1 MGWSTVGERVAL
13 TSSTDLEIPELA
25 SGASSSRIFHWLVLF
40 IVFVGGVSS
49 IAIEIAASR
58 LLGPYFGTSTFI
70 WANLIG
76 LTLLYLSIGYYFGG
90 RIADRWPS
98 ATLLLVFTSIAGIGT
113 GAIPQLSRPI
123 LQKSL
128 SAFSSYSVGSFYGSL
143 VGVILLFAVPVTLL
157 GFVSP
162 YAIRLSLA
170 RVNSAGN
177 TAGSLYALS
186 TVGSILGSFLPVLLL
201 IPTIGTYWTFYSI
214 SITLLVSSTLG
225 LLILHSHRLGALATV
240 LLAGVLTL
248 AIVTNGEEIRPP
260 EFGKLIYETE
270 SQYNYIQVT
279 QDGNATL
286 LSLNDGHA
294 IHSIYQPGRELYG
307 YWDYFSVG
315 SYFNKDETPSDVK
328 NVALIGLAAGTM
340 AQQLTS
346 AYGPIPIDGVEIDP
360 QIVAVGR
367 KYFNMNEP
375 NLNVIVQDG
384 RYFLRTT
391 DKHYSVIGVDAY
403 HQPYIPFHLT
413 TKEFFQEVD
422 NHLTDNGVAIV
433 NTGRTANDYRL
444 TDVLA
449 STMKTVF
456 PNVYIID
463 ADQFENSIVIGTK
476 SPTQIGNF
484 AANIAQLQPGLIK
497 QIGQISLQSGNIR
510 EWTSTDP
517 KWVFTDDHAPVERV
531 IDSIIVDAAR
541 GE

>member
-1 MGWSTVGERVAL
+1 VTTTSTPEVETEANASVAARSRV
-13 TSSTDLEIPELA
+13 
-25 SGASSSRIFHWLVLF
+25 FHWLVLF
-40 IVFVGGVSS
+40 IVFVGGTSS

-98 ATLLLVFTSIAGIGT
+98 ASLLFLCTAIAGLGT
-113 GAIPQLSRPI
+113 GAIPPLSRPI
-123 LQKSL
+123 LDTSL
-128 SAFSSYSVGSFYGSL
+128 SAFASYSVGAFYGSL
-143 VGVILLFAVPVTLL
+143 VGVILLFAIPVTLL

-162 YAIRLSLA
+162 FAIRLSLA
-170 RVNSAGN
+170 RVNAAGN

-186 TVGSILGSFLPVLLL
+186 TVGSIVGSFLPVLLL
-201 IPTIGTYWTFYSI
+201 IPTVGTYWTFYLI
-214 SITLLVSSTLG
+214 SLTLLASSALGLAILHAHRLSALSTL
-225 LLILHSHRLGALATV
+225 LLVAVLVMAL
-240 LLAGVLTL
+240 L
-248 AIVTNGEEIRPP
+248 TNGEVIRRPD
-260 EFGKLIYETE
+260 FGTLIYETE
-270 SQYNYIQVT
+270 SQYNYIQVSKQGDT
-279 QDGNATL
+279 TVL
-286 LSLNDGHA
+286 TLNDGHA
-294 IHSIYQPGRELYG
+294 IHSLYQPGREIYG

-315 SYFNKDETPSDVK
+315 PYFNPNETQSDVK

-340 AQQLTS
+340 AQQIT
-346 AYGPIPIDGVEIDP
+346 AGYGPIPIDGVEIDP
-360 QIVAVGR
+360 KIVEVGR

-391 DKHYSVIGVDAY
+391 DKTYSIIGIDAY

-422 NHLTDNGVAIV
+422 NHLAANGVAIV
-433 NTGRTANDYRL
+433 NAGRTEDDYRL
-444 TDVLA
+444 VDVIA
-449 STMKTVF
+449 STMKAVF

-463 ADQFENSIVIGTK
+463 ADQFANSIVIATK
-476 SPTQIGNF
+476 QPTNIENY
-484 AANIAQLQPGLIK
+484 AANIERLQPGLIK

-531 IDSIIVDAAR
+531 IDQIIVDAAR

>member
-1 MGWSTVGERVAL
+1 MTSTAVPETKTEEPPSVAQ
-13 TSSTDLEIPELA
+13 
-25 SGASSSRIFHWLVLF
+25 SSRVFHWLVLF

-90 RIADRWPS
+90 RIADRWPN
-98 ATLLLVFTSIAGIGT
+98 ATLLLVFTSIAGLGT

-123 LQKSL
+123 LQGSL
-128 SAFSSYSVGSFYGSL
+128 NAFASYSVGAFYGSL

-162 YAIRLSLA
+162 YAIRLSLL
-170 RVNSAGN
+170 RVNAAGN

-186 TVGSILGSFLPVLLL
+186 TVGSIAGSFLPVLVL
-201 IPTIGTYWTFYSI
+201 IPTIGTYWTFYLI
-214 SITLLVSSTLG
+214 SLTLLISSAAGLIVLHARRLSFLSTVSL
-225 LLILHSHRLGALATV
+225 V
-240 LLAGVLTL
+240 GVLAL
-248 AIVTNGEEIRPP
+248 GMSTNGEAVRPP
-260 EFGKLIYETE
+260 EYGKLIYETE

-279 QDGNATL
+279 RSGNLTM

-307 YWDYFSVG
+307 YWDYFTVG
-315 SYFNKDETPSDVK
+315 PYFNKNETPADVK
-328 NVALIGLAAGTM
+328 SVALIGLAAGTM
-340 AQQLTS
+340 AQQLT
-346 AYGPIPIDGVEIDP
+346 AGYGPIPIDGVEIDP
-360 QIVAVGR
+360 KIVAAGR

-375 NLNVIVQDG
+375 NLNVIIEDG

-391 DKHYSVIGVDAY
+391 NKTYSMIGIDAY

-413 TKEFFQEVD
+413 TKQFFQEVD
-422 NHLTDNGVAIV
+422 NHLTENGVAIV
-433 NTGRTANDYRL
+433 NAGRTQDDYRL
-444 TDVLA
+444 VDVMA

-463 ADQFENSIVIGTK
+463 ADQFENSIVVGTK
-476 SPTQIGNF
+476 QPTNIANF
-484 AANIAQLQPGLIK
+484 AANISRLKPGLIK
-497 QIGQISLQSGNIR
+497 TVGETSLQSGNIR

-517 KWVFTDDHAPVERV
+517 KWVFTDNHAPVEQV
-531 IDSIIVDAAR
+531 INSIIIDAAR

>member
-1 MGWSTVGERVAL
+1 MTSTAVPPTEADANASVA
-13 TSSTDLEIPELA
+13 E
-25 SGASSSRIFHWLVLF
+25 SSRVFHWLVLF
-40 IVFVGGVSS
+40 IVFVGGISS

-128 SAFSSYSVGSFYGSL
+128 TAFSSYSVGAFYGSL

-170 RVNSAGN
+170 RVNAAGN

-186 TVGSILGSFLPVLLL
+186 TMGSILGSFLPVLLL

-214 SITLLVSSTLG
+214 SITLLISSALG
-225 LLILHSHRLGALATV
+225 LLILHAHRLGALATV

-248 AIVTNGEEIRPP
+248 AVVTNGEEIRPP

-279 QDGNATL
+279 QEGDATL

-315 SYFNKDETPSDVK
+315 SYFNLNETPADVK

-340 AQQLTS
+340 AQQLTA

-367 KYFNMNEP
+367 KYFHMNEP

-422 NHLTDNGVAIV
+422 NHLESNGVAIV
-433 NTGRTANDYRL
+433 NCGRTADDYRL
-444 TDVLA
+444 VDVLA

-463 ADQFENSIVIGTK
+463 ADRFENSIVIATK
-476 SPTQIGNF
+476 QPTNIANF
-484 AANIAQLQPGLIK
+484 AANVEKLQPGLIK

>member
-1 MGWSTVGERVAL
+1 MTGISTPEVE
-13 TSSTDLEIPELA
+13 TDLPLSVA
-25 SGASSSRIFHWLVLF
+25 ASSRVFHWLVLF
-40 IVFVGGVSS
+40 IVFVGGISS

-98 ATLLLVFTSIAGIGT
+98 ATILLVFTSIAGVGT
-113 GAIPQLSRPI
+113 GAIPILSRPI
-123 LQKSL
+123 LERSL
-128 SAFSSYSVGSFYGSL
+128 SAFVNYSVGAFYGSL

-170 RVNSAGN
+170 RVNAAGN

-186 TVGSILGSFLPVLLL
+186 TVGSIVGSFLPVLLL

-214 SITLLVSSTLG
+214 SLALLASSVIG
-225 LLILHSHRLGALATV
+225 LLILHAPRLSGGASLLMVAILGLA
-240 LLAGVLTL
+240 LF
-248 AIVTNGEEIRPP
+248 TNGEIVRPP
-260 EFGKLIYETE
+260 EVGQLIYETE
-270 SQYNYIQVT
+270 SQYNFIQVSK
-279 QDGNATL
+279 QGDATL
-286 LSLNDGHA
+286 LMLNDGHA
-294 IHSIYQPGRELYG
+294 IHSIYQPGREIYG
-307 YWDYFSVG
+307 GPWDYMTVG
-315 SYFNKDETPSDVK
+315 SYFNKDEVPSDVK

-340 AQQLTS
+340 AQQIT
-346 AYGPIPIDGVEIDP
+346 AGYGPIPIDGVEIDP
-360 QIVAVGR
+360 KIVDVGR
-367 KYFNMNEP
+367 KYFNMTEP
-375 NLNVIVQDG
+375 NLNVVVQDG

-391 DKHYSVIGVDAY
+391 DKKYSIIGIDAY
-403 HQPYIPFHLT
+403 QQPYIPFHLT

-422 NHLTDNGVAIV
+422 NHLAPDGVTIINA
-433 NTGRTANDYRL
+433 GRTEDDYRL
-444 TDVLA
+444 VDVIA

-463 ADQFENSIVIGTK
+463 VDKYANSIVVATK
-476 SPTQIGNF
+476 EPTNIQNF
-484 AANIAQLQPGLIK
+484 AANIDRLQPGLIK

-517 KWVFTDDHAPVERV
+517 QWVFTDDHAPVERV
-531 IDSIIVDAAR
+531 IDQIIVDAAR